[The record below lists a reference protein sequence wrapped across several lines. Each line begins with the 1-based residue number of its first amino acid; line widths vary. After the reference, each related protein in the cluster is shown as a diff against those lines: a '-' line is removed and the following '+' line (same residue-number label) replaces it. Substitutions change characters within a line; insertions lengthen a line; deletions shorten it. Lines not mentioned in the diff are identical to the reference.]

1 MTDIQKK
8 PTPGH
13 WVTLCALPKG
23 FVDDLPE
30 EDQQAVTAVVGRRIR
45 LNRYE
50 EDGRAELEFTDGN
63 GIIPFVYVDPKYIE

>member
-1 MTDIQKK
+1 MSDIKKK
-8 PTPGH
+8 PTPGQT
-13 WVTLCALPKG
+13 VTLRALPKG

-30 EDQQAVTAVVGRRIR
+30 EDQRAMTAVVGRRIR

-63 GIIPFVYVDPKYIE
+63 GIIHFVYVDPKYIE